1 MPTTKIKKTWKGFKS
16 LIFLYFRREEYYE
29 REKRKRTRLHLTF
42 LISILCVAL
51 HRLQKGKDA
60 DEVFSVFCLYCGINH
75 SLEYKESRKKFD
87 MIAAGLN
94 FLNAVLL
101 MLLHYY
107 KKED

>member
-1 MPTTKIKKTWKGFKS
+1 MKEKKEKEQGLIVWKIG
-16 LIFLYFRREEYYE
+16 
-29 REKRKRTRLHLTF
+29 HLTF